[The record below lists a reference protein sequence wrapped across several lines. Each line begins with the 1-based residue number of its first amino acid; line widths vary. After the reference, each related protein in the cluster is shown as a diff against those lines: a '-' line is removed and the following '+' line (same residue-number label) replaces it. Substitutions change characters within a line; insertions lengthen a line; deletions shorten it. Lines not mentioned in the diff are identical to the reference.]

1 MANDFNPTTRHVVP
15 NFRRFSDTVG
25 LGELAPAN
33 TAPPHPVGIDFG
45 SRVAEW
51 SAEPT
56 AGLAADIVS
65 AALVSSH
72 TAPPVIDE
80 AADFVLAHRRMCS
93 SSLIGAA
100 RTVLARNGPRSEH
113 TDQLLRLTTFLEK
126 NSRRSTYRR
135 IHDLKA
141 AMTRFGGNPILFTEL
156 ARLYLILGNEERA
169 KKNMSIAL
177 SLFPNNR
184 YVLRS
189 AVRLYAHCNEAERGF
204 ELLYRNPVS
213 RHDPWLASARLAM
226 AGLIGKSHIVL
237 KDAKRLSMSE
247 KFSPFSLTELQAG
260 VGSVELLAGNRR
272 RSRRLFEASLKD
284 PNDNSLAQVEWG
296 LSEDALFEVDLSSY
310 NVSRNYEALALE
322 AFNQQHWTSV
332 LRHCEDWLMD
342 MPFAGRPAMMASHVA
357 SVVLDDFATAQ
368 SFCQAGLV
376 ASPNDPQ
383 LANNLAYALALDDQ
397 PREALKVLDQQR
409 LASAD
414 ETRTRVCL
422 TATRG
427 LAYYRS
433 GHINEGREC
442 YVAAIDAARGVEDPN
457 LRQMAILNY
466 AREELLSKQ
475 SVPVLFADEI
485 RGLRIGRRAVTT
497 QILKDKIVA
506 LLDAAAA
513 ISDSTS
519 SSVASPQ
526 TNKHVG

>member
-1 MANDFNPTTRHVVP
+1 M
-15 NFRRFSDTVG
+15 
-25 LGELAPAN
+25 
-33 TAPPHPVGIDFG
+33 
-45 SRVAEW
+45 
-51 SAEPT
+51 
-56 AGLAADIVS
+56 
-65 AALVSSH
+65 
-72 TAPPVIDE
+72 
-80 AADFVLAHRRMCS
+80 
-93 SSLIGAA
+93 
-100 RTVLARNGPRSEH
+100 
-113 TDQLLRLTTFLEK
+113 
-126 NSRRSTYRR
+126 
-135 IHDLKA
+135 
-141 AMTRFGGNPILFTEL
+141 
-156 ARLYLILGNEERA
+156 
-169 KKNMSIAL
+169 
-177 SLFPNNR
+177 
-184 YVLRS
+184 
-189 AVRLYAHCNEAERGF
+189 
-204 ELLYRNPVS
+204 
-213 RHDPWLASARLAM
+213 
-226 AGLIGKSHIVL
+226 
-237 KDAKRLSMSE
+237 
-247 KFSPFSLTELQAG
+247 
-260 VGSVELLAGNRR
+260 
-272 RSRRLFEASLKD
+272 
-284 PNDNSLAQVEWG
+284 
-296 LSEDALFEVDLSSY
+296 FEVDLSSY

-506 LLDAAAA
+506 LLDAAVA